1 MLEWIFQSARII
13 LADSVQVTEA
23 VVETAAEA
31 SAEVTPAI
39 EAVATQAVSTQAS
52 TPVDW
57 SLLIAIAALVFSV
70 ASPIASALITGH
82 YQLRQKELEYTNAA
96 NVRNQEFYTQHRAE
110 VIERYL
116 RAAGAVINN
125 KNPISKEEYGK
136 AVAEMYIYLPDKYW
150 SYLSIIDSYIDM
162 DDRVTGMSQLTQ
174 LAGELSEE
182 HIRFESHEEPKG
194 ANKHKVNKV
203 TAE

>member
-13 LADSVQVTEA
+13 LADAVQVTEA

-96 NVRNQEFYTQHRAE
+96 KVRNQEFYTQHRAE
-110 VIERYL
+110 VIERFL
-116 RAAGAVINN
+116 KAAGSVINFQTHSN
-125 KNPISKEEYGK
+125 MEEYGK
-136 AVAEMYIYLPDKYW
+136 TVAEMYIYVPEKYW
-150 SYLSIIDSYIDM
+150 GYIDSID
-162 DDRVTGMSQLTQ
+162 DCITNGDRDSGMNELTT
-174 LAGELSEE
+174 LAGKLSEE

-203 TAE
+203 AAE

>member
-13 LADSVQVTEA
+13 LADAVQVTDA

-70 ASPIASALITGH
+70 ASPIASAWITGH
-82 YQLRQKELEYTNAA
+82 YQLRQKELEFNNAKEL
-96 NVRNQEFYTQHRAE
+96 RDQEFYEMHRAE
-110 VIERYL
+110 VIERFLRTSGAAAYDGGPNTRKAYGESAAEVYL
-116 RAAGAVINN
+116 
-125 KNPISKEEYGK
+125 
-136 AVAEMYIYLPDKYW
+136 YIPKKYW
-150 SYLSIIDSYIDM
+150 GYLDNIDDCIRLRNGDGTM
-162 DDRVTGMSQLTQ
+162 QELTE
-174 LAGELSEE
+174 LASKLSEE
-182 HIRFESHEEPKG
+182 HIRFKSHEEPKG
-194 ANKHKVNKV
+194 ANKHKVNNV
-203 TAE
+203 AAE

>member
-1 MLEWIFQSARII
+1 MLEWVFQSTRII
-13 LADSVQVTEA
+13 LADAVQVTEA

-31 SAEVTPAI
+31 SAEATPAI

-70 ASPIASALITGH
+70 ASPIASAWITGH
-82 YQLRQKELEYTNAA
+82 YHLRQKELEYTNAA
-96 NVRNQEFYTQHRAE
+96 KVRNQEFYTQHRAE

-125 KNPISKEEYGK
+125 KNPLSKEEYGK
-136 AVAEMYIYLPDKYW
+136 AVAEMYIYLPEKYW
-150 SYLSIIDSYIDM
+150 ANLDQIDSYIELGN
-162 DDRVTGMSQLTQ
+162 RTFGMSQLTQ
-174 LAGELSEE
+174 LAGELSAE

-194 ANKHKVNKV
+194 ANNHKVNKV
-203 TAE
+203 ASE